1 MVLHLNKCKR
11 TLIHEDTLCFVETG
25 QWFER
30 RLEII
35 TCTIKAVGIYA
46 LHYILFIQ
54 VLWICSDT
62 PSLFIYLLISIVN
75 MNKKLFCDE
84 AIKLIKREIERQLRK
99 ILSLFQLEY
108 IHISLFTKYES
119 KQEKKDLKN

>member
-1 MVLHLNKCKR
+1 
-11 TLIHEDTLCFVETG
+11 
-25 QWFER
+25 
-30 RLEII
+30 
-35 TCTIKAVGIYA
+35 
-46 LHYILFIQ
+46 
-54 VLWICSDT
+54 
-62 PSLFIYLLISIVN
+62 

>member
-1 MVLHLNKCKR
+1 MH
-11 TLIHEDTLCFVETG
+11 
-25 QWFER
+25 
-30 RLEII
+30 
-35 TCTIKAVGIYA
+35 CT
-46 LHYILFIQ
+46 ILFIQ

-62 PSLFIYLLISIVN
+62 PSSFIYLLISIVN

-84 AIKLIKREIERQLRK
+84 AIELIKREIERQLRK

>member
-1 MVLHLNKCKR
+1 
-11 TLIHEDTLCFVETG
+11 
-25 QWFER
+25 
-30 RLEII
+30 
-35 TCTIKAVGIYA
+35 
-46 LHYILFIQ
+46 
-54 VLWICSDT
+54 
-62 PSLFIYLLISIVN
+62 

-99 ILSLFQLEY
+99 IHSLFQLEYMY